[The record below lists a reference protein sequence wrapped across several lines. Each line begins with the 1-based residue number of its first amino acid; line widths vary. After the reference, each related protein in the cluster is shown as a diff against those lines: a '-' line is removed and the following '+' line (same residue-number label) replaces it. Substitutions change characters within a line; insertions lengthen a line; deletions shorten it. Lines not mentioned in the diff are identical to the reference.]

1 MQAQQKGMNQ
11 AKLARLQQN
20 VRIGGKGTARRKRK
34 TVHKTATGDDKKL
47 QQTLK
52 RLGANPIPQIEEVN
66 MFREDGNVMHFSN
79 PKVQAAFPSR
89 TCVVTGTPEIKGL
102 QELLPD
108 IIHQIGPDAIP
119 SLKKLAEAAG
129 GKPSASGD
137 NADDDIPP
145 LVDAE

>member
-52 RLGANPIPQIEEVN
+52 RLGVTNVPQIEEVN
-66 MFREDGNVMHFSN
+66 MFKDDGTVLHFTN
-79 PKVQAAFPSR
+79 PKGKQTVHFFFFAVCQSNEKFELFGKSSFRNFVAFEK
-89 TCVVTGTPEIKGL
+89 V
-102 QELLPD
+102 
-108 IIHQIGPDAIP
+108 A
-119 SLKKLAEAAG
+119 
-129 GKPSASGD
+129 
-137 NADDDIPP
+137 
-145 LVDAE
+145 

>member
-52 RLGANPIPQIEEVN
+52 RLGVTNVPQIEEVN
-66 MFREDGNVMHFSN
+66 MFKDDGTVLHFTN
-79 PKVQAAFPSR
+79 PKVQAAFQSR
-89 TCVVTGTPEIKGL
+89 TCVVTGAPEQKSL
-102 QELLPD
+102 QELLPE

-119 SLKKLAEAAG
+119 NLKKLAENVQAGRAA
-129 GKPSASGD
+129 SSVD
-137 NADDDIPP
+137 DDDIPP
-145 LVDAE
+145 LVDAEN

>member
-1 MQAQQKGMNQ
+1 MTRVAVSRPPIDFRMKKFRLSGFFLFFFRKVDFCTFFFSLSFSLLSPSGVFWGQKMQGQQKGMNQ

-52 RLGANPIPQIEEVN
+52 RLGANTIPQIEEVN

-79 PKVQAAFPSR
+79 PK
-89 TCVVTGTPEIKGL
+89 GL
-102 QELLPD
+102 FF
-108 IIHQIGPDAIP
+108 
-119 SLKKLAEAAG
+119 
-129 GKPSASGD
+129 
-137 NADDDIPP
+137 
-145 LVDAE
+145 